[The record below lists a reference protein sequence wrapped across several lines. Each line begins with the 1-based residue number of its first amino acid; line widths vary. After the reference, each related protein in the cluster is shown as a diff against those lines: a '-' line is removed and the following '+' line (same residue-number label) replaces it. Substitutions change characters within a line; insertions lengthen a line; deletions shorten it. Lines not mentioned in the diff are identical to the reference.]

1 MLPCMRPIGTAEK
14 LERRRRRAVALLD
27 KGGGVREVAG
37 MVGASP
43 AAVTRWRQAY
53 EKRGEAGLCAKPHLG
68 RTPKL
73 SLKQRRKLIR
83 LLKQGPG
90 KHGYRTEVW
99 TLKRVA
105 DVIRKQFGVRYDSS
119 GVWHVLQGMNWSCQ
133 KPDRR
138 ARKRDEKAIER
149 WRTKDWPRIK
159 KCPKKQ
165 AQRCLSR

>member
-1 MLPCMRPIGTAEK
+1 MRPTGTAEE

-27 KGGGVREVAG
+27 QGRGVREAAG

-53 EKRGEAGLCAKPHLG
+53 EKRGEAGLCAKPHPG

-83 LLKQGPG
+83 LLKRGPG
-90 KHGYRTEVW
+90 QHGYGTELW

-105 DVIRKQFGVRYDSS
+105 EVIGQQFGVRYHPS
-119 GVWHVLQGMNWSCQ
+119 GVWHVLRGMDCSCQ
-133 KPDRR
+133 KAERR
-138 ARKRDEKAIER
+138 ARERDEKAGFVSATPGWVTPSE
-149 WRTKDWPRIK
+149 
-159 KCPKKQ
+159 
-165 AQRCLSR
+165 S